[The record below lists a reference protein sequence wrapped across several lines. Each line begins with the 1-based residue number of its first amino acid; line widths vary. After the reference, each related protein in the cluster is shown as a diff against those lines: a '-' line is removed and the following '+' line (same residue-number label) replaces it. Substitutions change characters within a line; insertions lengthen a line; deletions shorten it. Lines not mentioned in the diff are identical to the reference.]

1 MSIVESIGN
10 IDRDR
15 DKAEPKGED
24 GLYDTVS
31 NTISDVWQS
40 AKGAVGNS
48 VDYVSSFI
56 LPDTKIVEQK
66 PPEKSKEELE
76 LEARIDEAMAKT
88 RAEWLAKQEAEAKEK
103 AARGEMEI
111 EPEAPPKVEEPAPEY
126 KPKKEHEPP
135 RHYSV
140 CHMISGVNLCAS

>member
-15 DKAEPKGED
+15 PAPKGEE
-24 GLYDTVS
+24 GLYDTVG
-31 NTISDVWQS
+31 NTINDVWQS
-40 AKGAVGNS
+40 AKDAVGNS
-48 VDYVSSFI
+48 VDYVSSLI

-103 AARGEMEI
+103 AARGETDI
-111 EPEAPPKVEEPAPEY
+111 APEAPAKIEEPAPEY